1 MIEFST
7 TYLEP
12 ILAFITGGGLLSF
25 ATLKFTRKQAEANA
39 MKAIQEVYSETIK
52 SLREDKNY
60 LNQEIAALREEVGE
74 IRKKQN
80 EIYRLKCTKLDC
92 SQRQRK

>member
-1 MIEFST
+1 MIEFIT
-7 TYLEP
+7 QNLETL
-12 ILAFITGGGLLSF
+12 LAFITGGGLLSF

-39 MKAIQEVYSETIK
+39 MKAIQEVYAETIK

-60 LNQEIAALREEVGE
+60 LNQEIAALREEVAE

-80 EIYRLKCTKLDC
+80 ELYRLKCTKLDC
-92 SQRQRK
+92 KDRVRK